1 MDIQQDK
8 TPLMLSIGGGKGGVG
23 KSMVSSN
30 IAVQYAKEGL
40 KVVLIDLDIGAA
52 NLHTI
57 FGIRQ
62 PPKGLGE
69 YFTTAKSQLEDYLLD
84 TSVENLQLI
93 PGSGFV
99 PELANMRHFQKV
111 KIINQMKTIDADL
124 ILLDLGAGSSMNIV
138 DFFSMT
144 NAGVIVTTPEPTAII
159 NSYEFLKNVTFR
171 ILFRILKNEPKL
183 LRIVKE
189 SAVPRKDKS
198 APTIEETLACL
209 EKENSFFS
217 ENIRDV
223 LNDLDF
229 YMIFNQARKPS
240 DAELFKKLNEIC
252 KRYLGLDLNVSG
264 LIYYNDEVPSSVLK
278 MTPISLSSP
287 DSITTKM
294 LRNHALTIMNSVADK
309 YHKGIVVPFEQQYE
323 RALSW
328 AHNDFVDNLLTQ
340 KRISKEVEKSNK
352 AYTSK
357 YNERVPSF

>member
-1 MDIQQDK
+1 
-8 TPLMLSIGGGKGGVG
+8 MLSIGGGKGGVG

-69 YFTTAKSQLEDYLLD
+69 YFTTPKSQLEDYLLE

-111 KIINQMKTIDADL
+111 KIINQMKTINADL
-124 ILLDLGAGSSMNIV
+124 ILLDLGAGSSMNII

-144 NAGVIVTTPEPTAII
+144 NAGIVVTTPEPTAIV

-171 ILFRILKNEPKL
+171 IIFRMLKNEPKL
-183 LRIVKE
+183 LRLVKE
-189 SAVPRKDKS
+189 SAVPHKEKN
-198 APTIEETLACL
+198 APSIEETLGRI
-209 EKENSFFS
+209 ERENAFFA

-223 LNDLDF
+223 LSDLDF
-229 YMIFNQARKPS
+229 YMIFNQARKPG

-252 KRYLGLDLNVSG
+252 KRYLGLELNVSG

-278 MTPISLSSP
+278 MTPISLSAP

-294 LRNHALTIMNSVADK
+294 LRKHALTIMNSVADK
-309 YHKGIVVPFEQQYE
+309 YHKGIEVPFDQQYE
-323 RALSW
+323 RALAW
-328 AHNDFVDNLLTQ
+328 AQSDFVENLLTQ
-340 KRISKEVEKSNK
+340 KRIHKETESNNK
-352 AYTSK
+352 RSIYETSQ
-357 YNERVPSF
+357 

>member
-1 MDIQQDK
+1 MI
-8 TPLMLSIGGGKGGVG
+8 SIGGGKGGVG

-69 YFTTAKSQLEDYLLD
+69 YFTTPRSQLSDYLLE
-84 TSVENLQLI
+84 TSVENLLLV

-111 KIINQMKTIDADL
+111 KIINQMRTIDADL

-144 NAGVIVTTPEPTAII
+144 NAGVIVTTPEPTAIV

-171 ILFRILKNEPKL
+171 ILFRMLKNEEKL
-183 LRIVKE
+183 LKIVKK
-189 SAVPRKDKS
+189 SAVPQKNKV
-198 APTIEETLACL
+198 AATIAETIAAI
-209 EKENSFFS
+209 EQENPFFA

-223 LNDLDF
+223 LGDLDF
-229 YMIFNQARKPS
+229 YLIFNQARKPS
-240 DAELFKKLNEIC
+240 DTELFIKLQEIC
-252 KRYLGLDLNVSG
+252 HRYLGLQLNVSG
-264 LIYYNDEVPSSVLK
+264 LIYYSDEVPSSVLK
-278 MTPISLSSP
+278 MTPISLSAP
-287 DSITTKM
+287 DSITTRM
-294 LRNHALTIMNSVADK
+294 LRNHALNIMNSVADK
-309 YHKGIVVPFEQQYE
+309 YHKGIEIPFEKQYE
-323 RALSW
+323 RAMSW
-328 AHNDFVDNLLTQ
+328 AHKDFVENLLTQ
-340 KRISKEVEKSNK
+340 KRIQKDNENSYRHSNF
-352 AYTSK
+352 YS
-357 YNERVPSF
+357 